1 MKKTRSLKIIFII
14 FFSLLLTSGCAVIQ
28 DIGDRLGTSTLVLYT
43 PITYCEQIISPVTG
57 SPTAVPVYIYRI
69 DSIINNRATPV
80 TLWRAYFYL
89 SQEDAHL
96 PVRTSRTLETFSDRV
111 RLAPGETIS
120 LPGALSL
127 RANMAQMGRL
137 SLPDAAHPGYR
148 ISFPPLIY
156 DPTLRGEASDVIL
169 INQRSRWREDV
180 DFTPCT
186 PASVRS
192 LVDSTP

>member
-1 MKKTRSLKIIFII
+1 MKKTRCLKIIF
-14 FFSLLLTSGCAVIQ
+14 LLFVGLILTSGCAVIQ
-28 DIGDRLGTSTLVLYT
+28 DFGNRLGTSTLVLYT
-43 PITYCEQIISPVTG
+43 PITYCEQIISPATG

-80 TLWRAYFYL
+80 TLSRAYFYL

-96 PVRTSRTLETFSDRV
+96 PVRTSRTLETFPDRV
-111 RLAPGETIS
+111 RLAPGETTA

-127 RANMAQMGRL
+127 RANMAKMGRL

-156 DPTLRGEASDVIL
+156 DPTLRGEPGDVIL
-169 INQRSRWREDV
+169 INQRSRWSQDV
-180 DFTPCT
+180 DLTPCT

-192 LVDSTP
+192 LVESTR